1 MRQRFPGSPCSKAT
15 QRTINRA
22 ERRMGG
28 SPGCVGKLWHG
39 NVSNVFGYQ
48 RKFCGTSQGKQYN
61 SELVVFPHVT
71 SSLSR
76 NFLRMPLTIVLLHIV
91 LALRICRCACCIAC
105 HIGPGCRLTFPL
117 PGLRFGER
125 SLCAP
130 SEFGLARSE
139 GNPSSPMASWSHVEV
154 HQVTRSP
161 NRHRCRRG
169 LPPCLWMKLAKL
181 VARCPCR

>member
-1 MRQRFPGSPCSKAT
+1 
-15 QRTINRA
+15 
-22 ERRMGG
+22 MGG

-139 GNPSSPMASWSHVEV
+139 GNPSSPHGQLVSCGGTSGDEITESSSMPTWPPPMSLDEVGKACGSVSMSLVHVFLV
-154 HQVTRSP
+154 WVP
-161 NRHRCRRG
+161 RRR
-169 LPPCLWMKLAKL
+169 L
-181 VARCPCR
+181 VLLCVVVFG